1 MGGLN
6 SMRDTTTKNKR
17 ISELVKQEIA
27 RLDTEL
33 DRDIASLKIDEQDI
47 LDTKKRLEK
56 LESNIVAYKS
66 NIDDLKEQIEVLK

>member
-1 MGGLN
+1 
-6 SMRDTTTKNKR
+6 MRDTTTKNKR